1 MLILIII
8 ILMILISILILIML
22 LLINKDIN
30 NYNSIT
36 INNDHC
42 SNNFVNNSYN
52 K

>member
-1 MLILIII
+1 
-8 ILMILISILILIML
+8 MILISILILIML
-22 LLINKDIN
+22 LLINKNIN
-30 NYNSIT
+30 NYSIT